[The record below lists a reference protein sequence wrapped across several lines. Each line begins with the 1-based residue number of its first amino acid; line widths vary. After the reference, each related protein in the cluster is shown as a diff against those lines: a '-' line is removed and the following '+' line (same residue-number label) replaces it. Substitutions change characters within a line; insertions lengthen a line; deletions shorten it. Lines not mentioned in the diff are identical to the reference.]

1 MQVFVESVG
10 LVGPGL
16 ASWPAS
22 RPILNEL
29 TPYVPG
35 EVLLRPPE
43 SLPPA
48 ERRRTGAPVKL
59 AISAGLD
66 ALAHSQRRADSLA
79 TVFASSGADGEMIHQ
94 ICEVL
99 ATPQRDV
106 SPTRFHNSV
115 HNAPA
120 GYWSIALRSRAPSTS
135 LCCFD
140 WSFAAGLLEACA
152 YCLAEAEPVLL
163 ISYDLPYSEPLHALR
178 PIAGT
183 LGAALLLAPQPS
195 SAGFARLEVHVAGE
209 PGQATRMKVAALEEL
224 RNRNPTGR
232 ALPLLRALAGP
243 TAEPLAL
250 DYLDGTLSISI
261 TPC

>member
-10 LVGPGL
+10 LIGPGL
-16 ASWPAS
+16 SSWPAS
-22 RPILNEL
+22 RPILNGL
-29 TPYVPG
+29 APYAPG
-35 EVLLRPPE
+35 EVPLRPPE
-43 SLPPA
+43 ALPPA
-48 ERRRTGAPVKL
+48 ERRRTGTPVKL
-59 AISAGLD
+59 ALGAGLD
-66 ALAHSQRRADSLA
+66 ALARSERVADTLA

-99 ATPQRDV
+99 ASAERDV

-152 YCLAEAEPVLL
+152 YCLAEGEPVLL
-163 ISYDLPYSEPLHALR
+163 ISYDLPYPEPLRAAR

-183 LGAALLLAPQPS
+183 LGAALLLAPQPT
-195 SAGFARLEVHVAGE
+195 SAGFARLDVQAEGKAGN
-209 PGQATRMKVAALEEL
+209 ATKMKDAALEEL
-224 RNRNPTGR
+224 RGRNPTGR
-232 ALPLLRALAGP
+232 ALPLLCALAGP
-243 TAEPLAL
+243 AAEQITL
-250 DYLDGTLSISI
+250 DYLDGALSISI
-261 TPC
+261 SPC

>member
-1 MQVFVESVG
+1 MEVFVESVG
-10 LVGPGL
+10 LLGPGL
-16 ASWPAS
+16 ANWPAS
-22 RPILNEL
+22 RPILQGL
-29 TPYVPG
+29 TPYEPG
-35 EVLLRPPE
+35 EVLLRAPE

-59 AISAGLD
+59 AIGAGLD
-66 ALAHSQRRADSLA
+66 ALARSQRSAESLA

-152 YCLAEAEPVLL
+152 WCLTEGEPVLS
-163 ISYDLPYSEPLHALR
+163 ISYDLPYSEPLHTLR

-183 LGAALLLAPQPS
+183 LGAALLLAPQRT
-195 SAGFARLEVHVAGE
+195 SASFARLDVRVEGEAGK
-209 PGQATRMKVAALEEL
+209 ATRMKDAALEAL
-224 RNRNPTGR
+224 RSHNPTGR
-232 ALPLLRALAGP
+232 ALPLLRALASP
-243 TAEPLAL
+243 SAEEPVLE
-250 DYLDGTLSISI
+250 YLDCALSISVS
-261 TPC
+261 PC